1 MKTRITIESRG
12 HDQCVYEIAE
22 MKVSDLI
29 DRNKIDRNK
38 KEPLINLFLKQ
49 DKDNNKERRKNMLE
63 VITTANDE
71 IIILKEGDVE
81 AKSRPDIVK
90 SDYPF
95 GEFLKDAFTLLIQK
109 DSESPASSDTS
120 VTLDCKLRDK
130 KLEIKLNFDTFSIID
145 KTNNDVILFTT
156 KVCKEDILKGDG
168 ANSNLINGAAEAL
181 IRLF

>member
-12 HDQCVYEIAE
+12 HDQCVYETQEI
-22 MKVSDLI
+22 KVSDLI
-29 DRNKIDRNK
+29 DRNNK

-49 DKDNNKERRKNMLE
+49 DKDNNNNKERRKNMLE

-81 AKSRPDIVK
+81 TKSRPDIVK

-95 GEFLKDAFTLLIQK
+95 DEFLKDAFTLLIQK
-109 DSESPASSDTS
+109 DSKSPASSDTS
-120 VTLDCKLRDK
+120 VTLDCDLRDK
-130 KLEIKLNFDTFSIID
+130 KLEIKLSFDTFSIID
-145 KTNNDVILFTT
+145 KTNNDVILLTT

-168 ANSNLINGAAEAL
+168 ANPNLINGAAEAL